1 MELWKWVTFES
12 WEFTVPGQLHLR
24 RKCLLKKNSIPES
37 RLILMGIKNQI
48 LDIIFILECS
58 YIEMRCRIWESLWS
72 ISQKKSDIFGSI
84 FVEQCNLWLIVCV
97 LLSERLRF
105 KFSIPCLLAVWFLDQ
120 LFFLR
125 IILFLKIKLIMLP
138 NIFVFRIKW
147 HCICRAF
154 HPSRLSE
161 VPVSCIHISQYY
173 YHRIVFPFWKH
184 VQKIPTDPGRAC

>member
-1 MELWKWVTFES
+1 MEHFS
-12 WEFTVPGQLHLR
+12 
-24 RKCLLKKNSIPES
+24 KKE
-37 RLILMGIKNQI
+37 
-48 LDIIFILECS
+48 
-58 YIEMRCRIWESLWS
+58 
-72 ISQKKSDIFGSI
+72 KKSDIFGSI

-125 IILFLKIKLIMLP
+125 IILFLKIKVIMLP
-138 NIFVFRIKW
+138 DIFVFRIKW

-184 VQKIPTDPGRAC
+184 IQKIPTDPGRACQAQEASWPLVRLWTLQVQQQTWLELLALDRPKCMAIDESRKS